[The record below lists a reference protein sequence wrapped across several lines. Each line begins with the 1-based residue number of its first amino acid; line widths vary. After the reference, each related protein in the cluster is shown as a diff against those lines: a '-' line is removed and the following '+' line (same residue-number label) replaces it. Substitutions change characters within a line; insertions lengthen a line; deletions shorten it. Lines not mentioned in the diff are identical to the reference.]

1 MQDDKKQ
8 LLVHIQQKDK
18 NDGEL
23 VTRLQRDKDQL
34 LSKAAQDESDLIQ
47 IGRERDQLVLQ
58 TRQYKEVIQQYQSS
72 EVIYQE
78 KSKQL
83 QQEYDQLLQKL
94 NEKQEDESNALQ
106 QTMEER
112 DKVRIKDMKTYT
124 MIDS

>member
-83 QQEYDQLLQKL
+83 QQEHDQLLQKL